1 MRMKS
6 NAGKLLLGFAFLILF
21 GHLVFAQ
28 EPLPGAQPV
37 NVVGTWMIEAKNWD
51 GEFDTKTIDLKQDGN
66 IITGHFKGPRQSG
79 SLEGSINAH
88 HILFRTKTRTP
99 LTFRGQ
105 VEGDTIQ
112 GTFNVHGHQGEW
124 HAWRSSPK

>member
-1 MRMKS
+1 
-6 NAGKLLLGFAFLILF
+6 
-21 GHLVFAQ
+21 
-28 EPLPGAQPV
+28 
-37 NVVGTWMIEAKNWD
+37 MIEAKNWD
-51 GEFDTKTIDLKQDGN
+51 GEFDTKSIDLQQNGN

-105 VEGDTIQ
+105 VQGDTIQ
-112 GTFNVHGHQGEW
+112 GTFNVRGHQGEW
-124 HAWRSSPK
+124 HAWRSSPN